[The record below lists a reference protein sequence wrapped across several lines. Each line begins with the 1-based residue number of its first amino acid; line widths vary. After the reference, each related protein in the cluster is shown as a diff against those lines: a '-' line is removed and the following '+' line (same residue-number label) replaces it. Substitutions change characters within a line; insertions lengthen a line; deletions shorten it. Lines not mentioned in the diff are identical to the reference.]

1 MKTKSTKKSQSP
13 KAATSIEVFASHQ
26 KQLETVDPRDSPT
39 RVDTLVA
46 EGRLLAEVARRHR
59 AKLVAIGVEP
69 ELLDSLDER
78 ATMVEGA
85 QLAQRQA
92 ARGKDAEELAVTE
105 RANALRGE
113 IRQPGGSLVLYAVA
127 ERARQL
133 LECSDDEIATRY
145 LDDLAE
151 IFPGAREVVGE
162 IVIQRWRHGTAT
174 GYPGRAAN
182 VTTLAQGFGRIR
194 FAGDYMMP
202 IDGVDASESGTAAAR
217 SILAALSVS
226 P

>member
-1 MKTKSTKKSQSP
+1 MFRNQIIQNLLVKFSP
-13 KAATSIEVFASHQ
+13 YRPFF
-26 KQLETVDPRDSPT
+26 
-39 RVDTLVA
+39 
-46 EGRLLAEVARRHR
+46 
-59 AKLVAIGVEP
+59 
-69 ELLDSLDER
+69 
-78 ATMVEGA
+78 
-85 QLAQRQA
+85 
-92 ARGKDAEELAVTE
+92 
-105 RANALRGE
+105 LRGDF
-113 IRQPGGSLVLYAVA
+113 LNDVLAHLG
-127 ERARQL
+127 EGF
-133 LECSDDEIATRY
+133 
-145 LDDLAE
+145 
-151 IFPGAREVVGE
+151 IFSNVFGE